1 MLLAASIK
9 ALVPELAMVPSVST
23 ISSDDRPMPLSDKVM
38 VLSFLLTAMVILPSK
53 VSAALPA
60 VIMSNL
66 RLLIASEAFEISSRR
81 KISFCE

>member
-9 ALVPELAMVPSVST
+9 ALVPELAIVPSVST
-23 ISSDDRPMPLSDKVM
+23 ISSADRPMPLSDKVM